1 MSIFI
6 SRAGLLS
13 SVVVAVGLSL
23 TGCMDNDY
31 NFDEVDGTI
40 GVGSDGGLVLP
51 VSSTDT
57 ILLSDVLDLDGN
69 DCIEIDAVTKDYV
82 FRTDGDDVSPSHP
95 MVEITTL
102 EDAGHESRQVLF
114 DVPQVPSGVTGEIT
128 LPAPVKANGSIQFL
142 NYKGDVPDGLDK
154 LVTVDA
160 DETFRLVLT
169 FSADMKAYVKMLDA
183 LKVTFPEYMK
193 LADVLVGG
201 RPGAFNGQ
209 VLDLGN
215 VSTSANIV
223 ITGRVTKLDFEGN
236 DALKYE
242 ETSGGKIMTLKGDV
256 DLQASFDKIIG
267 GFPQSAV
274 LAITGGIT
282 IGDFEATAVT
292 GFFNPEIDM
301 PNLGDVDITGV
312 PDFLMGDNVV
322 VDVYNPMISLTIYND
337 MEIGGFVSGTLTAV
351 KDGRTTTVEVPEMEI
366 LPRGENKGGNAETR
380 ICICR
385 DEERMTDAEKERFD
399 KIYSVPELS
408 RLLYTIPDHIS
419 FSAHA
424 RANNGKLGYFE
435 LGKSYTVKPS
445 YGFEAPLAFGSDA
458 SICYND
464 TIDDLNEDLKDL
476 DLAKD
481 TYVEVTATIENRV
494 PFHLT
499 VKTEALGLDGKKLG
513 EDRLKVDVDETII
526 ASADGKNSTETP
538 IVIRVTQPQA
548 GALKDLDA
556 IAVAFEGD
564 ASIPGQAPVEGVR
577 LNSEKNFIIARD
589 IKVKLVGKVIVS
601 TDD

>member
-1 MSIFI
+1 M
-6 SRAGLLS
+6 LS

-102 EDAGHESRQVLF
+102 ADAGHESRQVVF
-114 DVPQVPSGVTGEIT
+114 DVPQVQVGGVSGEIT
-128 LPAPVKANGSIQFL
+128 LPKPVTVNGSIQIL

-154 LVTVDA
+154 LVTVAA
-160 DETFRLVLT
+160 DETFRLTLT
-169 FSADMKAYVKMLDA
+169 FSRDMKTYVRTLNV
-183 LKVTFPEYMK
+183 LTVTFPEYME
-193 LADVLVGG
+193 LDGVRVDGSAGSM
-201 RPGAFNGQ
+201 NGQ
-209 VLDLGN
+209 VLELSN
-215 VSTSANIV
+215 VATSANIV
-223 ITGRVTKLDFEGN
+223 ITGRVTRLNFDGN

-242 ETSGGKIMTLKGDV
+242 ETRAGKVMTLKGDIE
-256 DLQASFDKIIG
+256 LSASFAKIVG
-267 GFPQSAV
+267 GFSQSASFN
-274 LAITGGIT
+274 ITGDIS
-282 IGDFEATAVT
+282 IGDFAVKSVT

-312 PDFLMGDNVV
+312 PDFLMGENVV

-337 MEIGGFVSGTLTAV
+337 MEIGGFVSGALTAV

-366 LPRGENKGGNAETR
+366 LPRGENKGGDAETR

-385 DEERMTDAEKERFD
+385 DEARMTDAEKERFD
-399 KIYSVPELS
+399 KIYSVPRLS
-408 RLLYTIPDHIS
+408 EILHTIPDHIS

-464 TIDDLNEDLKDL
+464 TIDDLNEDIKDL

-494 PFHLT
+494 PFNLT
-499 VKTEALGLDGKKLG
+499 VKAEALGVDGKKLG

>member
-40 GVGSDGGLVLP
+40 GVGSDDGLVLP

-57 ILLSDVLDLDGN
+57 IRLSDVLDLDGN

-82 FRTDGDDVSPSHP
+82 FRTDGDDVNPSHP

-102 EDAGHESRQVLF
+102 ADAGHESRQVVF
-114 DVPQVPSGVTGEIT
+114 DVPQVPAGGVSGEIT
-128 LPAPVKANGSIQFL
+128 LPQPVRAEGSIQIL

-160 DETFRLVLT
+160 DETFRLTLT
-169 FSADMKAYVKMLDA
+169 FSRDMKTYVRTLNA
-183 LKVTFPEYMK
+183 LTVTFPEYME
-193 LADVLVGG
+193 LDGVRVDGSA
-201 RPGAFNGQ
+201 GAMNGQ
-209 VLDLGN
+209 VLELSN
-215 VSTSANIV
+215 VATSANIV
-223 ITGRVTKLDFEGN
+223 ITGRVTRLNFDGN

-242 ETSGGKIMTLKGDV
+242 ETRAGKVMALKGDIE
-256 DLQASFDKIIG
+256 LSASFAKIVG
-267 GFPQSAV
+267 GFSQSASFN
-274 LAITGGIT
+274 ITGDIS
-282 IGDFEATAVT
+282 IGDFAVKSVT

-312 PDFLMGDNVV
+312 PDFLMGENVV

-337 MEIGGFVSGTLTAV
+337 MEIGGFVSGALTAV

-385 DEERMTDAEKERFD
+385 DEARMTDAEKERFD

-408 RLLYTIPDHIS
+408 KLLYTIPDHIS

-494 PFHLT
+494 PFNLT
-499 VKTEALGLDGKKLG
+499 VKAEALGVDGKKLG

-556 IAVAFEGD
+556 IAVAFVGD
-564 ASIPGQAPVEGVR
+564 HPADGGVR

-589 IKVKLVGKVIVS
+589 IKVKLKGKVIVS